1 MASCRPKAQGVI
13 GCLPVFIG
21 DNNLLSAVQ
30 VSICGVA
37 MGAYLGLLGP
47 YYLIHL
53 ALPPP
58 PSCPHVKTPW
68 ILEKALLPSAG
79 HWTKFLELIA
89 AGAAKIL
96 FLREVLIQKN
106 PPYTK
111 TPALFLSLPPFL
123 CLSLS
128 PSPSPYLLPSLPLS
142 IPLPLLSAQ
151 HYQGIYPNFLREIRL
166 PNLTTTKIP

>member
-123 CLSLS
+123 YLSLLSFPLSLS
-128 PSPSPYLLPSLPLS
+128 SSLPPSLYSSPPSLCPALS
-142 IPLPLLSAQ
+142 GDLSQLPKRNQ
-151 HYQGIYPNFLREIRL
+151 
-166 PNLTTTKIP
+166 TT

>member
-58 PSCPHVKTPW
+58 P
-68 ILEKALLPSAG
+68 
-79 HWTKFLELIA
+79 
-89 AGAAKIL
+89 
-96 FLREVLIQKN
+96 Q
-106 PPYTK
+106 
-111 TPALFLSLPPFL
+111 LPPCEDTLDPGEGFAPL
-123 CLSLS
+123 CWTLDKV
-128 PSPSPYLLPSLPLS
+128 P
-142 IPLPLLSAQ
+142 
-151 HYQGIYPNFLREIRL
+151 
-166 PNLTTTKIP
+166 